1 METATQSTMTEE
13 LINHTPTERE
23 IVISRVINAPRAL
36 VWEAFTDP
44 KHLEQWWG
52 PTGFTT
58 NTNEFSFTEGGAW
71 RHVMVGPDGV
81 QYPNESIFE
90 EIVKPERISYSHG
103 GGTGEGANDA
113 QFEATITLEDLGNNN
128 TRITLRSLFPSEA
141 ARDYV
146 IRTYGAIEGGKQ
158 TLSRLDEYVSQ
169 VLVK

>member
-1 METATQSTMTEE
+1 MTEE

-58 NTNEFSFTEGGAW
+58 NTNE
-71 RHVMVGPDGV
+71 
-81 QYPNESIFE
+81 YPNESIFE